1 MAWCNYRMYEV
12 VPISDIEYLQKKM
25 LESLAVPKAYMG
37 KPTSIPHPDQIE
49 RDRQRLKKMA
59 EQILIGGETRRNNN
73 DKI

>member
-1 MAWCNYRMYEV
+1 MWCNYRMTKEV
-12 VPISDIEYLQKKM
+12 IPLTDIEYLQKKM

-49 RDRQRLKKMA
+49 RDRQRLKEKVKR
-59 EQILIGGETRRNNN
+59 IVLGEIN